1 MFYVFF
7 IYAEIEEFDKLLINR
22 AMCAVLRN
30 IEKKLCKIMKVEER
44 K

>member
-22 AMCAVLRN
+22 AMCAVLQN
-30 IEKKLCKIMKVEER
+30 IEKAM
-44 K
+44 

>member
-30 IEKKLCKIMKVEER
+30 IEKSYVK
-44 K
+44 